1 MSVAFRR
8 ESDDEHLEPKFELPI
23 PAGPNYVTPR
33 GLAQITAKLA
43 ELNAHLATLTSEE
56 DIKAA
61 KRDLRYWNTRQ
72 STAQQLPPPSGD
84 RVAFG
89 CTVTFLLNG
98 KERNFTL
105 VGDDEADAAAGL
117 ISFSAPLAQAMLDA
131 EAGDVLDFNGKAE
144 AIEVLDITVKPEL
157 FDARRDG
164 RETHSPAK
172 LG

>member
-33 GLAQITAKLA
+33 GMAQISAKLA
-43 ELNAHLATLTSEE
+43 ELNARLDGLTGEE

-61 KRDLRYWNTRQ
+61 KRELRYWNTRQ
-72 STAQQLPPPSGD
+72 STAQQLPAPDGT

-98 KERNFTL
+98 KERTLTL

-117 ISFSAPLAQAMLDA
+117 ISFSAPLAHAMRDA
-131 EAGDVLDFNGKAE
+131 EVGELIDFGGKAE
-144 AIEVLDITVKPEL
+144 AIEIRDIRVNPDL
-157 FDARRDG
+157 FG
-164 RETHSPAK
+164 W
-172 LG
+172 